1 MNSYLEVKNISKYY
15 GENLILNDIS
25 FKLNDHEILAIV
37 GKSGCGKSTL
47 LSIIAGLTKNDG
59 GQLITYQP
67 LNYGYML
74 QTDTLLPWLSIK
86 DNALLGLKLQKKITK
101 DKEELLNKLL
111 RKYHL
116 MDYQDKYPD
125 SLSGGMKERVALIRT
140 ILLDPSLLLLDEP
153 MSSLDYQTKRIIGN
167 DLFKLIKEYKKCAII
182 VTHDLDEAVSLAD
195 KVIILS
201 DKPSTIIKEIT
212 INHHNLDYND
222 FRKSEYFLNYVN
234 EIWEYFNET

>member
-1 MNSYLEVKNISKYY
+1 MNNFLELKHITKSYN
-15 GENLILNDIS
+15 NRLILKDIS
-25 FKLNDHEILAIV
+25 FKLNNNEILAIV

-47 LSIIAGLTKNDG
+47 LSIIAELTQNDG
-59 GQLITYQP
+59 GQVITYQP

-86 DNALLGLKLQKKITK
+86 DNCLLGLKLQKRITK
-101 DKEELLNKLL
+101 DKEVLLNDLL
-111 RKYHL
+111 DKYHL
-116 MDYQDKYPD
+116 MDYQDKYPS

-167 DLFKLIKEYKKCAII
+167 DLYNLIKDYQKSAII

-201 DKPSTIIKEIT
+201 DKPSTIIKEVI
-212 INHHNLDYND
+212 INHHNLNYNE
-222 FRKSEYFLNYVN
+222 FRKSEYFLSYVN
-234 EIWEYFNET
+234 QIWEYLNET

>member
-1 MNSYLEVKNISKYY
+1 MNNFLELKHITKSYNNK
-15 GENLILNDIS
+15 LILKDIS
-25 FKLNDHEILAIV
+25 FKINNNEILAIV

-59 GQLITYQP
+59 GKVLTYQP

-86 DNALLGLKLQKKITK
+86 DNCLLGLKLQKGITK
-101 DKEELLNKLL
+101 DKEVLLNDLL
-111 RKYHL
+111 DKYHL
-116 MDYQDKYPD
+116 MDYQDKYPS

-167 DLFKLIKEYKKCAII
+167 DLYNLIKDYQKSAII

-201 DKPSTIIKEIT
+201 DKPSTIIKEVI
-212 INHHNLDYND
+212 INHHNLNYND

-234 EIWEYFNET
+234 EIWEYLNET